1 MALMKKGLVEG
12 EETAPRTEDAG
23 YAKLVEHCD
32 RALAIVVLSINS
44 TLLYLVGEPTDPK
57 EVWTK
62 LKDQFQKKSWANKLE
77 MRRKLHSLRLKE
89 GNFIKGHIKQMMEI
103 FNVFSGMEASLS
115 EDDKVIYIL
124 ASFPQLIWCAD
135 HHS

>member
-1 MALMKKGLVEG
+1 MALMKEGLRKIVEG
-12 EETAPRTEDAG
+12 EETAPRTKDAG
-23 YAKLVEHCD
+23 YAKFVEHRD
-32 RALAIVVLSINS
+32 HALAIVVLSIDP

-89 GNFIKGHIKQMMEI
+89 GNSIQGHIKQMTEI
-103 FNVFSGMEASLS
+103 FNALSGMEASLL
-115 EDDKVIYIL
+115 EDDKIIYIL
-124 ASFPQLIWCAD
+124 ASFSQLI
-135 HHS
+135 